1 MRMEKFEA
9 IVLGG
14 GPVGMHAFAL
24 LRKSGVDVAIL
35 EASPSLGGQLEK
47 LYPKKTVD
55 DVKGYPPLKGHELF
69 LAFVKEIDMAR
80 VRLNTKVASIERKG
94 DLYSIA
100 TSNGEYLAKFV
111 FLATGLGFYEPRKL
125 GLEGEEKAGNIL
137 YSLKDPE
144 ELKGKRV
151 AVFGGGDSALD
162 WARELSALSSVSLVH
177 RRDEFRGDG
186 EKINGLPIDVYLSF
200 VPDELE
206 LIDGVCKG
214 IWIKSLKNGGRK
226 LLLVDFVLVN
236 FGSVP
241 SIIDLPYPKSSQG
254 FGFLSDENSM
264 VDDNLFAI
272 GDISYKEG
280 KRKRMEPG
288 FEEAERAIRF
298 CLSRRG

>member
-1 MRMEKFEA
+1 
-9 IVLGG
+9 
-14 GPVGMHAFAL
+14 MHAFAL

-69 LAFVKEIDMAR
+69 LAFLKEIDMAR
-80 VRLNTKVASIERKG
+80 VRLNTKVVSIERKG

-100 TSNGEYLAKFV
+100 TSKGEYLAKFV

-200 VPDELE
+200 VPDKLE

-214 IWIKSLKNGGRK
+214 IWIKSLKSGGRK
-226 LLLVDFVLVN
+226 LLPVDFVLVN

-288 FEEAERAIRF
+288 FEEAERAICF

>member
-1 MRMEKFEA
+1 MCLKKKIIIVGAGPIGLYLAKRFEEKGLDY
-9 IVLGG
+9 IV
-14 GPVGMHAFAL
+14 
-24 LRKSGVDVAIL
+24 L
-35 EASPSLGGQLEK
+35 EASKHYGGQCHR
-47 LYPKKTVD
+47 LYPKKPVEDVPFIKSTAQGIVD
-55 DVKGYPPLKGHELF
+55 YLKSFVPDHKILYEKKIIDIKQNDNGYILSTGTEQF
-69 LAFVKEIDMAR
+69 E
-80 VRLNTKVASIERKG
+80 
-94 DLYSIA
+94 
-100 TSNGEYLAKFV
+100 GEYV
-111 FLATGLGFYEPRKL
+111 IIATGLGYYSPIKL
-125 GLEGEEKAGNIL
+125 GVPNEDKMTNI
-137 YSLKDPE
+137 YYRVKDPE
-144 ELKGKRV
+144 IFKDKEV
-151 AVFGGGDSALD
+151 VIFGGGDSALD

-214 IWIKSLKNGGRK
+214 IWIKSLKSGGRK
-226 LLLVDFVLVN
+226 LLPVDFVLVN

-264 VDDNLFAI
+264 VDDSLFAI

-288 FEEAERAIRF
+288 FEEAERAIASY
-298 CLSRRG
+298 LVSR